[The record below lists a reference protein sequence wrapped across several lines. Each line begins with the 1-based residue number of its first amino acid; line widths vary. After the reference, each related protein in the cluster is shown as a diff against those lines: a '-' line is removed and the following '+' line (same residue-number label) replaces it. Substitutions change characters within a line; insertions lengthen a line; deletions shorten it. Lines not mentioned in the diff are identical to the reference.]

1 MNLEQRI
8 QALDDRDAVRIL
20 TSFAQHQSD
29 YYDQGTMTP
38 DWSQALANETG
49 VSSIGPVSEGLL
61 ARTALLVL
69 ADDPQHCEVLE
80 ALVSSP
86 APERYSGVIETAAVL
101 SAVLFVLGTHVKLE
115 RDKAGQWTFKLEKK
129 PTDVALLKSLM
140 KNLLGFITKQ
150 GM

>member
-8 QALDDRDAVRIL
+8 QALDDRTAVRIL
-20 TSFAQHQSD
+20 TSFVQHQSD
-29 YYDQGTMTP
+29 YHDQGMTP
-38 DWSQALANETG
+38 DWTQALANETG
-49 VSSIGPVSEGLL
+49 VSSIGPVGEGLL
-61 ARTALLVL
+61 VRAALRVL

-115 RDKAGQWTFKLEKK
+115 RDKAGRWAFKLEKK

-150 GM
+150 GV

>member
-29 YYDQGTMTP
+29 YHDQGMTP
-38 DWSQALANETG
+38 DWSQALVNETG
-49 VSSIGPVSEGLL
+49 VSSIGPISEGLL
-61 ARTALLVL
+61 ARAALLVL

-86 APERYSGVIETAAVL
+86 APSKTRISCSVVYGPEDPLFDRLFIPSPSMGEGEGGGER
-101 SAVLFVLGTHVKLE
+101 
-115 RDKAGQWTFKLEKK
+115 
-129 PTDVALLKSLM
+129 
-140 KNLLGFITKQ
+140 
-150 GM
+150 